1 MNSVPTSRDSQDF
14 LESVNSLAFLRNP
27 EISWDVAG
35 FHWIPEVL
43 QVLVESYTFGRDS
56 KVHGIPSGSLQ
67 FLGFYAFLG
76 IPSESVEF
84 LNSYGIH

>member
-27 EISWDVAG
+27 ENSWDVAG

-43 QVLVESYTFGRDS
+43 QVLVDAYTFGRDS
-56 KVHGIPSGSLQ
+56 EVHGIPSGSLQ